1 MHPELPFFLAILL
14 CGVGF
19 LFAIIS
25 NYIGFEHDVS
35 LILGILSTWI
45 LYFTFGMRVY
55 KRFLKKFFIMGGSQS
70 ASLLI
75 SILMFFYLPIIYFFD
90 FSAFTFFPFL
100 AIVIII
106 SLFIDRRYRG

>member
-1 MHPELPFFLAILL
+1 MQYNCCIAVSDFFMIS
-14 CGVGF
+14 
-19 LFAIIS
+19 II
-25 NYIGFEHDVS
+25 D
-35 LILGILSTWI
+35 
-45 LYFTFGMRVY
+45 
-55 KRFLKKFFIMGGSQS
+55 RFLKNFFIMGGSQD

-75 SILMFFYLPIIYFFD
+75 SILMFFYVTIIYFFY